1 MIAEEYLFSTS
12 PIRALDLW
20 FQKRGFARNQILLI
34 RLIDW
39 ANLERNEKPMARI

>member
-12 PIRALDLW
+12 RIRVLDLW
-20 FQKRGFARNQILLI
+20 FQSFARNRILLI
-34 RLIDW
+34 RLVDW